1 MKRKCMRKL
10 GKLSLVLVLVL
21 GMAFSAA
28 GCGNSGGSA
37 EQKEEKKTEE
47 KKESSEKKSKEKDL
61 TIDETVLV
69 DWEGLKVTATS
80 IENDEYSKEPA
91 IKLLIENDTE
101 YGISIAVSKLFVNG
115 CYMPDAYFG
124 VNLCD
129 VPTGKKANETLPLNP
144 SSDEFLKKAGID
156 TVGSVD
162 VEFTVRDSSKDYY
175 DDSSVLYTSDVANIQ
190 TSAYDNMDTDA
201 IAEGTEL
208 YNQNGVRIVAKEL
221 SAFSSMDYGLY
232 LYVEN
237 TTDMDIILQSYDVS
251 VDGFVPEEG
260 GDMNSFEIPAGTYSV
275 DALVIWY
282 DETVPDESAV
292 EDVKEMQLGLKIFDA
307 ANWFYG
313 YDDEG
318 LIADTGMLTY
328 TP

>member
-1 MKRKCMRKL
+1 
-10 GKLSLVLVLVL
+10 
-21 GMAFSAA
+21 
-28 GCGNSGGSA
+28 
-37 EQKEEKKTEE
+37 
-47 KKESSEKKSKEKDL
+47 
-61 TIDETVLV
+61 
-69 DWEGLKVTATS
+69 
-80 IENDEYSKEPA
+80 
-91 IKLLIENDTE
+91 
-101 YGISIAVSKLFVNG
+101 
-115 CYMPDAYFG
+115 
-124 VNLCD
+124 
-129 VPTGKKANETLPLNP
+129 
-144 SSDEFLKKAGID
+144 
-156 TVGSVD
+156 
-162 VEFTVRDSSKDYY
+162 
-175 DDSSVLYTSDVANIQ
+175 
-190 TSAYDNMDTDA
+190 MDTDA